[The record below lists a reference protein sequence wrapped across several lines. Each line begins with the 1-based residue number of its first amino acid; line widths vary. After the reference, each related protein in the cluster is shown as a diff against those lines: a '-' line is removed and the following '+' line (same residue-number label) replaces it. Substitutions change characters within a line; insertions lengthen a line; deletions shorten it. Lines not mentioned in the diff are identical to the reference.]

1 MNKLVYQL
9 DTASKLIPLYK
20 QQFIFYFSLI
30 TVLVSTIIMSF
41 VIFNY
46 LKKSSEERIN
56 DAFYYKCFFF
66 ISGELYFIFILL
78 STFDWFKTL
87 YIKGL
92 SLSICEVLLSY
103 VFYAMAQI
111 PINTKEFKDEKQKDM
126 SIIRYNISNAV
137 ITIGL
142 LVSIILSVFA
152 KDIFTIIPNNNFIIL
167 YTNNPYTI
175 SYCIICLIICIMNTK
190 GAPFLLDPFISKKL
204 RDTRPLMILTLISI
218 LTANLYNTFMLHFSN
233 KDIVLNIIG
242 AIHLTMLLLVFFAL
256 NIPIFIS
263 AIYNFKLN
271 KKMEK

>member
-1 MNKLVYQL
+1 MDKLAYQL

-30 TVLVSTIIMSF
+30 TILVSTSIMIL
-41 VIFNY
+41 VIYNY

-92 SLSICEVLLSY
+92 SLSICEIILSY

-111 PINTKEFKDEKQKDM
+111 PMNTKEFKDKKPKDI
-126 SIIRYNISNAV
+126 SIIRYNISNA
-137 ITIGL
+137 ITTIGL
-142 LVSIILSVFA
+142 FVSIILSVFT

-167 YTNNPYTI
+167 YTNNLYTI
-175 SYCIICLIICIMNTK
+175 SYCTICLIICIINTK
-190 GAPFLLDPFISKKL
+190 GVSFLDPFISKKL
-204 RDTRPLMILTLISI
+204 RDTRPLMMLTLMSI
-218 LTANLYNTFMLHFSN
+218 LTANLYNKFMLNYYSD
-233 KDIVLNIIG
+233 KYIAINIIG
-242 AIHLTMLLLVFFAL
+242 AIHLTILLLSFLAL
-256 NIPIFIS
+256 NIPILLNAIS
-263 AIYNFKLN
+263 NF

>member
-1 MNKLVYQL
+1 MDKIIYKL

-30 TVLVSTIIMSF
+30 TVLASTVIMAF

-92 SLSICEVLLSY
+92 SLSICEILLSY

-111 PINTKEFKDEKQKDM
+111 PMNTKEFKDKSQKDI
-126 SIIRYNISNAV
+126 SIIRYNISNAI

-152 KDIFTIIPNNNFIIL
+152 KDVFTIIPNNNFIIL
-167 YTNNPYTI
+167 YTNNPYII
-175 SYCIICLIICIMNTK
+175 SYCIICLIICIINTK
-190 GAPFLLDPFISKKL
+190 GWSFLDPFISKKL

-218 LTANLYNTFMLHFSN
+218 LTANLYNKFMLYFSD
-233 KDIVLNIIG
+233 KHIVQNIIG
-242 AIHLTMLLLVFFAL
+242 SVHLTILLLTFLAL
-256 NIPIFIS
+256 NIPILLS
-263 AIYNFKLN
+263 AIYNFNLN
-271 KKMEK
+271 KKMEKQ